1 MRKPYDSFAAAY
13 GAAGFSRFGH
23 EVGEEMADKWALN
36 LPLGAWI
43 VDLGAGD
50 GNAGRALRKKG
61 FRIVSV
67 DLSMGMLLQNTGLRV
82 QADIRMPPLRAT
94 FSAALC
100 LYDAV
105 NHIPRADIPIFLER
119 TAALLKPGGRF
130 AFDANTLAGTQMWTQ
145 ETCFIQKP
153 GATLEVSTIFDRKTG
168 HMQNRVTGWVTGGF
182 RRKHVEETIDEWYH
196 PIEGLEAQAAAAG
209 FRVVSRS
216 PLFMDGENPEEP
228 SKWFYEA
235 VLA

>member
-1 MRKPYDSFAAAY
+1 
-13 GAAGFSRFGH
+13 
-23 EVGEEMADKWALN
+23 MADKWAMT
-36 LPLGAWI
+36 LPWGAWI

-50 GNAGRALRKKG
+50 GTAGRILRKKG
-61 FRIVSV
+61 FQVVSV

-82 QADIRMPPLRAT
+82 QADIRMPPLRPI

-105 NHIPRADIPIFLER
+105 NHIPRTDLAAFLSR

-145 ETCFIQKP
+145 ESCVIRKP
-153 GATLEVSTIFDRKTG
+153 GANLEVSTIFDQATG
-168 HMQNRVTGWVTGGF
+168 HMRNRVTGWVSGGF
-182 RRKHVEETIDEWYH
+182 KRKHIEETIDEWYH
-196 PIEGLEAQAAAAG
+196 PIEGLENMVDAAG
-209 FRVVSRS
+209 FRVVARS
-216 PLFMDGENPEEP
+216 ALFMDGENPEEP